1 MRSRWNAAASPTPV
15 PALRSLGEDAAVWTR
30 CVPVLHPGMAASGR
44 PGAGGYAA
52 RPATHGS
59 PTGHPSPSINVNG
72 VFLLGVLAATA
83 AGVSASARVTTLR
96 RVRASGP
103 ARAPSLQR
111 FGGLDRYASPVSV
124 IDEIGGSRCVSL
136 VTYRRD
142 GTPVATPVWH
152 VVRGDELFIV
162 SEADAWKVKRIRH
175 DSRVTVT
182 VCDVRGR
189 TAPGA
194 PSAEGTAR
202 LLDRQ
207 RRRPRGGSWPTST

>member
-1 MRSRWNAAASPTPV
+1 
-15 PALRSLGEDAAVWTR
+15 
-30 CVPVLHPGMAASGR
+30 
-44 PGAGGYAA
+44 
-52 RPATHGS
+52 
-59 PTGHPSPSINVNG
+59 
-72 VFLLGVLAATA
+72 
-83 AGVSASARVTTLR
+83 
-96 RVRASGP
+96 
-103 ARAPSLQR
+103 
-111 FGGLDRYASPVSV
+111 VSV
-124 IDEIGGSRCVSL
+124 IDEIGGSRYVSL

-202 LLDRQ
+202 LLDPTETQAAR
-207 RRRPRGGSWPTST
+207 RLLAGKYLMSRLGNWFARLLHIRRPLMIGINVTLR